1 MTSFRSALY
10 VGEVAHH
17 RLRPK
22 RHRLRYKVFYLLLD
36 LDELDTVAG
45 SLRLFSRNRFNLF
58 GFRDGDHGDRTAAP
72 LRGQIEGHLRQAGV
86 ETGGPIRLLTMPRV
100 LGYVFNP
107 LSIYFC
113 YRTDN
118 TLAAIFYEVS
128 NTFGERHSY
137 LIPLEACSTG
147 TIHQTSHKTLYVSPF
162 MGVDMTYSFAIAP
175 PGERLSVTITARD
188 GKGPLMAAK
197 LAATRRTLTDAALA
211 RAFVVYPL
219 LTLKVIAGIHWEAL
233 WLWLKG
239 VRLERRPPAPRQA
252 VTLGH
257 EKPPSDAKGAHT
269 TV

>member
-1 MTSFRSALY
+1 MASFRSALY
-10 VGEVAHH
+10 TGEVAHH

-36 LDELDTVAG
+36 LDEIDTVTD

-58 GFRDGDHGDRTAAP
+58 GFRDRDHGDGTAAP
-72 LRGQIEGHLRQAGV
+72 LREQIECHLRRASV
-86 ETGGPIRLLTMPRV
+86 EAGGPIRLLTMPRV

-113 YRTDN
+113 HRADN
-118 TLAAIFYEVS
+118 SLAAIFYEVS

-137 LIPLEACSTG
+137 LIPLEAGSTG
-147 TIHQTSHKTLYVSPF
+147 TIHQASRKTLYVSPF
-162 MGVDMTYSFAIAP
+162 LGVDMSYSFTVAP
-175 PGERLSVTITARD
+175 PGEQLSVTIAGRD
-188 GKGPLMAAK
+188 GKGPLLVAK
-197 LAATRRTLTDAALA
+197 LAATRQALTDAALA

-233 WLWLKG
+233 LLWLKG
-239 VRLERRPPAPRQA
+239 VRLERRPPAPREA

-257 EKPPSDAKGAHT
+257 ERLPSATKSAHT
-269 TV
+269 SV